1 MSTPEN
7 SEPVPARADSPTIPP
22 PPTPYP
28 ATPPSTPSGQ
38 PSVVGAEAGVVS
50 GQATS
55 APAKKRRR
63 WVWPVAAGGAFLLG
77 IGMGGAGGG
86 GADPTTTEEYQEVL
100 EQRDRALAAAEA
112 AESRAQARIDAADSR
127 QEQLAQRQSE
137 LDTRE
142 AAVAAR
148 EAAVTGAEQQA
159 AANQVGDGIWTVGR
173 DIEPG
178 TYRTIDA
185 VTDTCYWGI
194 YRSGS
199 NGADIIENDIVTGGF
214 PTVTLTDGQ
223 DFNSNR
229 CGTWA
234 RQ

>member
-7 SEPVPARADSPTIPP
+7 TEPMPARPDSPALPSLPAPSVAAAPP
-22 PPTPYP
+22 PP
-28 ATPPSTPSGQ
+28 A
-38 PSVVGAEAGVVS
+38 
-50 GQATS
+50 GQAFAVGPEADGTVDQAAP

-77 IGMGGAGGG
+77 IGIGGAGGG
-86 GADPTTTEEYQEVL
+86 GDPTQSEEYQQVL
-100 EQRDRALAAAEA
+100 QQRDDARDALGGADARAAAAEA
-112 AESRAQARIDAADSR
+112 RAQESIDAADAR
-127 QEQLAQRQSE
+127 QAE

-148 EAAVTGAEQQA
+148 EAAVTGAEEQA

-214 PTVTLTDGQ
+214 PSVTLSEGQ
-223 DFNSNR
+223 DFNSSR